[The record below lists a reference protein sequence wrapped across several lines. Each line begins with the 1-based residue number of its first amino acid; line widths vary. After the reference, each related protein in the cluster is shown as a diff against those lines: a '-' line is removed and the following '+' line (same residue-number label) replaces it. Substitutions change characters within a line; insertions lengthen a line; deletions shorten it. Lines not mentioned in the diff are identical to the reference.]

1 MNINNKFN
9 IGDNVF
15 SISRQMVSD
24 VCPVCNGDKNI
35 IVKNSRSETEMVC
48 MNCHGRGFL
57 GTGEK
62 QYVVDSEKSNVSSF
76 KVSVSTGKV
85 AIKYTLRKKEGNKIS
100 RAESNIFKDLE
111 SAKIRCKELNY
122 IESIPS
128 NLNANIKEI
137 KNIVDVFIS
146 NDCVLKNIYKDRH
159 LTTKEDITQYIE
171 EKKNIC
177 IEVNDTVSFYS
188 NDFIKMKEL
197 NNLLNEKFPNK
208 RVLFKV

>member
-9 IGDNVF
+9 IGDKVY
-15 SISRQMVSD
+15 SISKQMVNN

-35 IVKNSRSETEMVC
+35 IVKNSKNETEMVC
-48 MNCHGRGFL
+48 MNCRGRGFL

-62 QYVVDSEKSNVSSF
+62 QYAVDSEESNISSF
-76 KVSVSTGKV
+76 KVAVATGKV
-85 AIKYTLRKKEGNKIS
+85 TIKYTLRKKEGNKIS

-111 SAKIRCKELNY
+111 SAKIRCAELNY
-122 IESIPS
+122 VESIPS
-128 NLNANIKEI
+128 NLNANTKEI
-137 KNIVDVFIS
+137 KNVVDVFIS
-146 NDCVLKNIYKDRH
+146 NNCVLKNIYKNRH
-159 LTTKEDITQYIE
+159 LTTKEDIAQYIE

-188 NDFIKMKEL
+188 NDFAKMKEL

-208 RVLFKV
+208 KVLFKV